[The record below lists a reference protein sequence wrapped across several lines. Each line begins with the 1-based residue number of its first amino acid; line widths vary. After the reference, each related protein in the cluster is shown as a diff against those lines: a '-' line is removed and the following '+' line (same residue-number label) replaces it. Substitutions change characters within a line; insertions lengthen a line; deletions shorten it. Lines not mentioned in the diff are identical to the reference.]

1 MKKRILFLVWTFVC
15 VYGYSQ
21 TDSLTS
27 KALDQL
33 KNEQTKMF
41 EMFCNGD
48 ADGFKTIVGDDY
60 LTVNA
65 DGTYMGKEEMLKVIP
80 NYKGASYKILVQTDR
95 VYNNLVISTGQAKFY
110 IGTILAADTYFHQV
124 WIFRKG
130 KWEFISWQGTMTGTP
145 KNYPVYFT
153 LIVLLILFGIYWVIV
168 KVKKRRKLKLQKN
181 NK

>member
-1 MKKRILFLVWTFVC
+1 MKKRMLFSVVFLAQI
-15 VYGYSQ
+15 YGFSQADSLSQ
-21 TDSLTS
+21 TTI
-27 KALDQL
+27 DQL
-33 KNEQTKMF
+33 KKEQIKMF

-48 ADGFKTIVGDDY
+48 AENFKKIVGDDY

-65 DGTYMGKEEMLKVIP
+65 DGTYMGKDEMLTVIP
-80 NYKGASYKILVQTDR
+80 KFKGSTFKILEQTDR

-110 IGTILAADTYFHQV
+110 FGPVLAADTYFHQV
-124 WIFRKG
+124 WIFRNG

-168 KVKKRRKLKLQKN
+168 KAKKRRKLKLQKN